1 MFKLLKQKYLKH
13 TSIYQ
18 FYRYYK
24 YKYKFYPS
32 FGATGEDVL
41 INKIFR
47 NMENGFYV
55 DVGALHPIN
64 GSLTYNLYKKGWS
77 GVNIDMLN
85 ENLKFF
91 NYFRKRDTNLNAAI
105 SSSSG
110 FTKAFIFETGSGLNT
125 LNKKWAD
132 YWSKKINKPFL
143 TQKIKKTTLNEVLNN
158 NNVKKN
164 FDFLN
169 IDVEGH
175 EVDVLKGI
183 NFKKYRPK
191 LIAIEIHT
199 KNTKEIFQTQTYKIL
214 KKNLY
219 ELISHYY
226 QTSFFKCKNFDI

>member
-1 MFKLLKQKYLKH
+1 MK
-13 TSIYQ
+13 T
-18 FYRYYK
+18 
-24 YKYKFYPS
+24 
-32 FGATGEDVL
+32 
-41 INKIFR
+41 
-47 NMENGFYV
+47 FYV

-143 TQKIKKTTLNEVLNN
+143 TQKIKKTLNEVLITIM
-158 NNVKKN
+158 KKTLI
-164 FDFLN
+164 F
-169 IDVEGH
+169 
-175 EVDVLKGI
+175 
-183 NFKKYRPK
+183 KYRRRG
-191 LIAIEIHT
+191 
-199 KNTKEIFQTQTYKIL
+199 
-214 KKNLY
+214 
-219 ELISHYY
+219 S
-226 QTSFFKCKNFDI
+226 